1 MAVKAATILTTE
13 LAEGLILSPERYDPR
28 RQAHADGVPLSAVA
42 ALSTASLRPSAVT
55 GQWRILD
62 TSHAEAG
69 VIRCDRP
76 PVDAIGS
83 TKRTLAPG
91 AVIVSRLRPYLRQV
105 GLVDPG
111 LVSPGAG
118 LCCSTE
124 FYVLTS
130 TDGQSIAFLVPF
142 LLSEPVQAALAAGQE
157 GGHHPRF
164 PSALLLGLR
173 IPAARMARRAADS
186 AAVEAAVAQVRA
198 GRAVLAGLAEASGG
212 RR

>member
-1 MAVKAATILTTE
+1 VVVKAATILTAD
-13 LAEGLILSPERYDPR
+13 LAEGLILSPERYDSR
-28 RQAHADGVPLSAVA
+28 RQAHADGVLLSEVA
-42 ALSTASLRPSAVT
+42 ALSTTSLRPSTVT
-55 GQWRILD
+55 GQWRVLD

-69 VIRCDRP
+69 LVRCDRA
-76 PVDAIGS
+76 PVPAIGS
-83 TKRTLAPG
+83 TKRVLRSG

-111 LVSPGAG
+111 LMATGAQ

-130 TDGQSIAFLVPF
+130 TDEQSIAFLVPF
-142 LLSEPVQAALAAGQE
+142 LLSQPVQAALAAGQE

-164 PSALLLGLR
+164 PSTLLMGLR
-173 IPAARMARRAADS
+173 IPAARMAQRTAHS

-198 GRAVLAGLAEASGG
+198 GRAVLAMLTDA
-212 RR
+212 